1 MTESSEQRELSL
13 VGKVELRIA
22 LIETD
27 SKLQVTLK
35 TYLPPLLLKL
45 ASEHLSVRNKVS
57 CNSINVDKSAC
68 VRLASGITFRS
79 VARHMLCARKPLMG
93 MVFPRSFPFV
103 NISMLE
109 LNHRMPP
116 QHLLWHP

>member
-1 MTESSEQRELSL
+1 MAESSEQRELSL

-27 SKLQVTLK
+27 SKLETTLK

-57 CNSINVDKSAC
+57 CISISLDKSAC
-68 VRLASGITFRS
+68 VLLASGTMVRS
-79 VARHMLCARKPLMG
+79 VARHMFCARKPLMG

-103 NISMLE
+103 NISMPE
-109 LNHRMPP
+109 
-116 QHLLWHP
+116 

>member
-27 SKLQVTLK
+27 SKLEVTLK

-57 CNSINVDKSAC
+57 CNSIKALAC
-68 VRLASGITFRS
+68 DSQAVTPSEELQGTGY
-79 VARHMLCARKPLMG
+79 V
-93 MVFPRSFPFV
+93 
-103 NISMLE
+103 LE
-109 LNHRMPP
+109 SR
-116 QHLLWHP
+116 